1 MNKDNYEKWY
11 FKRGKIKEVSN
22 MRKESWRQRLR
33 TMKLLG
39 ASVTLDDTSLM
50 LNFFSALFFLI
61 TEFYSVL
68 FS

>member
-50 LNFFSALFFLI
+50 LNFFSALFCLI

>member
-11 FKRGKIKEVSN
+11 FKRGKIKAVSN

-50 LNFFSALFFLI
+50 LNFFSALFCLI